1 MSNQE
6 IEIAEAELAELVSAV
21 EHGAEV
27 VLTRN
32 GQPIARMLP
41 PQTTMALASMRGPR
55 KAGSARARF
64 TVPDDLDEPFVDRH
78 DYIQAGS

>member
-6 IEIAEAELAELVSAV
+6 IEITEAELAELVCAV

-41 PQTTMALASMRGPR
+41 AQTTAPLVTMREPR
-55 KAGSARARF
+55 TAGSARAIF
-64 TVPDDLDEPFVDRH
+64 TVPDDFDEPPARARH
-78 DYIQAGS
+78 CT